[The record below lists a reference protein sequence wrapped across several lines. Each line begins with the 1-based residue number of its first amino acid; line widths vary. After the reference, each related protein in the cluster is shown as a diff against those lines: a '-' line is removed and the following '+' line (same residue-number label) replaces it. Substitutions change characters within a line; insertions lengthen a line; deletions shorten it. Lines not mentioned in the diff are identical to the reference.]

1 MSESINWLFV
11 VHAYIKRRQP
21 FLSFCISSDLLVN
34 YNVADEPNTGPEL
47 HSVLTRCGQGIR
59 VVYKPPDVPE
69 RCIPLHFD
77 NTPSD
82 PSQLAVLRI
91 LPVVW
96 ETFKAYSEEFMDYIQ
111 ARTT

>member
-1 MSESINWLFV
+1 MCILPSLNCYFVAWSVKDNRAVSI
-11 VHAYIKRRQP
+11 
-21 FLSFCISSDLLVN
+21 
-34 YNVADEPNTGPEL
+34 
-47 HSVLTRCGQGIR
+47 LTIG
-59 VVYKPPDVPE
+59 KPPDVPE

-82 PSQLAVLRI
+82 SSKLAVLRI

-111 ARTT
+111 ARAA